1 MNKKNLF
8 ILLVMT
14 LLILPCQISAS
25 SIKENINDEVP
36 LRIGQYDVVKDYNF
50 YQGKTVPWGVF
61 YKKDGFNYYKD
72 NLHFV
77 GMNEI
82 KFTYYRSMNSDLKV
96 YKICNGSGFM
106 E

>member
-36 LRIGQYDVVKDYNF
+36 LRMGLYNVVKDYNF
-50 YQGKTVPWGVF
+50 YQEKTVPWGVF
-61 YKKDGFNYYKD
+61 YTKDGFNYYKD

-77 GMNEI
+77 GMN
-82 KFTYYRSMNSDLKV
+82 
-96 YKICNGSGFM
+96 
-106 E
+106 